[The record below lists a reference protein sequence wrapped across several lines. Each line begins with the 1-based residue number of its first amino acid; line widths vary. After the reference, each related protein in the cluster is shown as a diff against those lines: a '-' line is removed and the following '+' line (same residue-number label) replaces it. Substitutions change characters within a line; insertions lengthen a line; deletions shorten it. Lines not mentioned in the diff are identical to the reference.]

1 MHARL
6 TAPIYAH
13 LEAAAIDAFVGGTPY
28 TQRALAARIAEITG
42 EETHPV
48 ARRLPAFLRKLETRG
63 MYESQPSPFG
73 SKSGGPG
80 ELTSPHVLNW
90 SGLPSNAPALTTA
103 LNAYLA
109 DNVIASEKK
118 AAARS
123 AIRLCFDLP
132 TKCPDNILVT
142 ACNTLAPDEL
152 YGLAERAYQ
161 LTVVRGLDRQTA
173 KNHKTTIRALLR
185 YAVRAR
191 LIPMVFPRL
200 THQSPWTERRDQ
212 YLPLVS
218 AGRTHARILGFR
230 SVWKELE
237 STAQTLLGEDVQFE
251 DLTRMNAEAIMTH
264 LLLTERQSAI
274 GYKLRQLLIHIADTY
289 REGPFI
295 EPSAANLFTE
305 VTPAG
310 RAPALYLRGKN
321 GEAADSYPDQ
331 LFQMLL
337 DLGFDEDLVAFL
349 RWYRSYVTLSPI
361 AILNDSKFPPRRQRH
376 MISDKTFFERMSAL
390 RALLGVAVKR
400 LPINADEEADKEY
413 AGLGMCPG
421 DVTADVV
428 FGSKF
433 QCLINEIL
441 TWWQARAATLPD
453 GALGKCTSG
462 SLRQI
467 VINLGMFALG
477 YYEYL
482 RHERKLVSAR
492 RTSKGGTQLV
502 DARGEESVE
511 KTADEAAAWEAY
523 RFATTMAD
531 ALTDLT
537 SDGRGRSRKRS
548 NEFRDIRLIL
558 EHTPPA
564 WWIALQNGMLEQV
577 RVARSQRRNSGY
589 DYHSLVLN
597 AVTLGLLI
605 STGCRIEELCLVRL
619 DIQFDRKNRIIR
631 LRAID
636 RKNAKPHNVLLHE
649 AYLPDDLLD
658 EYLNVTRPWFMRNRG
673 VTNIGPATASNSPST
688 TMSEGEVTSGHRRP
702 GRPKARP
709 NPTAHEFLLVSTSGR
724 PFACLAE
731 RPDGSGRDERELKSR
746 AGQLGRRFQ
755 SQMAAMA
762 RSLKMTLPTR
772 KYEFGPH
779 SVRGACGYGI
789 FLLFDAKAAAQYL
802 GDTIDTAL
810 AAYSSIDGSHVD
822 SSGLVGF
829 NVAPS
834 KPAVAVATP
843 ITSDYAGELKELTSD
858 FKQGL
863 ITREEFDRAK
873 ASLHARFAAAA

>member
-1 MHARL
+1 MFAKL
-6 TAPIYAH
+6 TAPIYDH
-13 LEAAAIDAFVGGTPY
+13 LEAAAIDAFVGGTSF
-28 TQRALAARIAEITG
+28 TQRALAARIAEATG
-42 EETHPV
+42 EEAYPV
-48 ARRLPAFLRKLETRG
+48 ARRLPAFLKKLEARG

-73 SKSGGPG
+73 SKTGVAG
-80 ELTSPHVLNW
+80 ELTSPRVLNW
-90 SGLPSNAPALTTA
+90 SGLPSNAPALTIA

-109 DNVIASEKK
+109 DEAVAGEKK

-123 AIRLCFDLP
+123 AIRLSFDLP
-132 TKCPDNILVT
+132 TKCPDSVLVA

-161 LTVVRGLDRQTA
+161 LAIARGLDKQTA
-173 KNHKTTIRALLR
+173 KNHRSAIRALLR

-200 THQSPWTERRDQ
+200 THQSPWTERRDH
-212 YLPLVS
+212 YLPLAAV
-218 AGRTHARILGFR
+218 GRTQASILGFR
-230 SVWKELE
+230 SAWKELE
-237 STAQTLLGEDVQFE
+237 VTARSLFSEDVQFE
-251 DLTRMNAEAIMTH
+251 DLTRANAEVIIDH
-264 LLLTERQSAI
+264 LLLAQRQSATA
-274 GYKLRQLLIHIADTY
+274 YKVRQLLIHIAATY
-289 REGPFI
+289 QEGPFT
-295 EPSAANLFTE
+295 EQSASDLFTE

-331 LFQMLL
+331 LFQILL
-337 DLGFDEDLVAFL
+337 DLGFDASLVDFL
-349 RWYRSYVTLSPI
+349 RWYRRYVTLPPI
-361 AILNDSKFPPRRQRH
+361 SILNDPTFPPRRQRH
-376 MISDKTFFERMSAL
+376 MISDKTFFERLTAL
-390 RALLGVAVKR
+390 RALLGAAVKR
-400 LPINADEEADKEY
+400 LPIDTEGECV
-413 AGLGMCPG
+413 GLGISPG
-421 DVTADVV
+421 DVTAAVA
-428 FGSKF
+428 FGSHF
-433 QCLINEIL
+433 QRLINDIV

-453 GALGKCTSG
+453 GAIGKCTSG
-462 SLRQI
+462 ALRQI

-482 RHERKLVSAR
+482 RHQRKLVSAR
-492 RTSKGGTQLV
+492 RVSKGGIELV
-502 DARGEESVE
+502 DARGEEGAE
-511 KTADEAAAWEAY
+511 KTADEAAAWDGY

-537 SDGRGRSRKRS
+537 ADGRGRSRKRT

-564 WWIALQNGMLEQV
+564 WWIALQNGMLE
-577 RVARSQRRNSGY
+577 RILEARSQRRNSGY
-589 DYHSLVLN
+589 DYHSLILN

-619 DIQFDRKNRIIR
+619 DIQWDRKNRIIR

-636 RKNAKPHNVLLHE
+636 RKNAKPHNVLLHD

-673 VTNIGPATASNSPST
+673 AAAGTASFRSPLTSYPTVGEGTGSRPPRTRARPSPSQ
-688 TMSEGEVTSGHRRP
+688 HQ
-702 GRPKARP
+702 
-709 NPTAHEFLLVSTSGR
+709 FLLVSTSGR
-724 PFACLAE
+724 PFACLTE
-731 RPDGSGRDERELKSR
+731 RPDGSGRDERELKRR
-746 AGQLGRRFQ
+746 ATQLGRRFQ
-755 SQMAAMA
+755 TQMAAVA
-762 RSLKMTLPTR
+762 RSLEMTLPTR

-779 SVRGACGYGI
+779 AVRGACGYGI

-810 AAYSSIDGSHVD
+810 EAYSSIDGSHVD

-829 NVAPS
+829 HVAPP
-834 KPAVAVATP
+834 KPAAAVAAP
-843 ITSDYAGELKELTSD
+843 VSNDYAGELKELTSD

-873 ASLHARFAAAA
+873 KALNARFAIAA

>member
-1 MHARL
+1 MYAKL
-6 TAPIYAH
+6 TAPIYDH

-28 TQRALAARIAEITG
+28 TQRALAARVAEAMG
-42 EETHPV
+42 EEAYPV
-48 ARRLPAFLRKLETRG
+48 ARQLPAFLRKLEARG

-73 SKSGGPG
+73 SKTGVPG
-80 ELTSPHVLNW
+80 ELTSPRVLNW
-90 SGLPSNAPALTTA
+90 SGLPSNAPALTIA

-109 DNVIASEKK
+109 DEAVANEKK
-118 AAARS
+118 SAARS
-123 AIRLCFDLP
+123 AIRLSFDLP
-132 TKCPDNILVT
+132 TKCPDTVLVG
-142 ACNTLAPDEL
+142 ACNALAPDEL

-161 LTVVRGLDRQTA
+161 LAIARGLDTQTA
-173 KNHKTTIRALLR
+173 KNHRSAIRAFVR
-185 YAVRAR
+185 HAVRAR

-200 THQSPWTERRDQ
+200 THQSPWTERRDH
-212 YLPLVS
+212 YLPLV
-218 AGRTHARILGFR
+218 AVGRTKASILGFR
-230 SVWKELE
+230 SAWKELE
-237 STAQTLLGEDVQFE
+237 STAQSLFGEEIQFE
-251 DLTRMNAEAIMTH
+251 ALTRANAEVIIEN
-264 LLLTERQSAI
+264 LLLAQRQSAI
-274 GYKLRQLLIHIADTY
+274 AYRVRQLLTHIAETY
-289 REGPFI
+289 GEGPFT
-295 EPSAANLFTE
+295 EQSASDLFTE

-310 RAPALYLRGKN
+310 RGPALYLRGNN

-331 LFQMLL
+331 LFQILL
-337 DLGFDEDLVAFL
+337 DLGFGEDLVAFL
-349 RWYRSYVTLSPI
+349 RWYRRYVTLPPI
-361 AILNDSKFPPRRQRH
+361 AILADPAFPPRRQRH
-376 MISDKTFFERMSAL
+376 MISDKTFFERLTAL
-390 RALLGVAVKR
+390 RALLGAAVKR
-400 LPINADEEADKEY
+400 LPVDPKGECV
-413 AGLGMCPG
+413 GLGMRPG
-421 DVTADVV
+421 DVTAAVA
-428 FGSKF
+428 FGSHF
-433 QCLINEIL
+433 QRLINDIV

-453 GALGKCTSG
+453 GAIGKCTSG
-462 SLRQI
+462 ALRQI

-492 RTSKGGTQLV
+492 RISKGGIELV
-502 DARGEESVE
+502 DARGEEGAE
-511 KTADEAAAWEAY
+511 KTAEEAAAWDAY

-537 SDGRGRSRKRS
+537 ADGRGRSRKRS

-564 WWIALQNGMLEQV
+564 WWIALQNGMLERV
-577 RVARSQRRNSGY
+577 REARGQRRNSSY

-631 LRAID
+631 LRSID

-658 EYLNVTRPWFMRNRG
+658 EYLNVTRPWFMRNRD
-673 VTNIGPATASNSPST
+673 VTNTGPAAATNSPST
-688 TMSEGEVTSGHRRP
+688 TTSEGEAASGHRRP
-702 GRPKARP
+702 RPRVRP
-709 NPTAHEFLLVSTSGR
+709 NPTAHQFLLMSTSGR

-731 RPDGSGRDERELKSR
+731 RPDGSGRDERESKTR

-755 SQMAAMA
+755 TQMATMA
-762 RSLKMTLPTR
+762 RSLKMSLPTR

-789 FLLFDAKAAAQYL
+789 FLLYDAKAAAQYL

-810 AAYSSIDGSHVD
+810 EAYSSIDGSHVD

-829 NVAPS
+829 NVAPP
-834 KPAVAVATP
+834 KPAAVAP
-843 ITSDYAGELKELTSD
+843 VVANDYAGELKELTID

-873 ASLHARFAAAA
+873 AALNGRFAAAA